1 MNQEDTISR
10 SDSSESDDKQQPTRL
25 FESIHAGFPSP
36 AEDIPGTAL
45 DINRLVVKNPAST
58 FFARVSGDSMDGDGI
73 RDGDILVIDKSE
85 EPHDGAIAVCFINGE
100 FTVKRLSIHDD
111 GSVTLLPS
119 NPKYRAITIR
129 EGDDLTVWGIVR
141 YVIKKV

>member
-1 MNQEDTISR
+1 MNKTPDNARPEI
-10 SDSSESDDKQQPTRL
+10 KL

-45 DINRLVVKNPAST
+45 DINKLVVKNPAST
-58 FFARVSGDSMDGDGI
+58 FFARVSGDSMEGDGI

-85 EPHDGAIAVCFINGE
+85 EPRDGAIAVCFINGE
-100 FTVKRLSIHDD
+100 FTVKRLSIRD

-119 NPKYRAITIR
+119 NPKYQAITVS
-129 EGDDLTVWGIVR
+129 EEDDLSVWGIVR